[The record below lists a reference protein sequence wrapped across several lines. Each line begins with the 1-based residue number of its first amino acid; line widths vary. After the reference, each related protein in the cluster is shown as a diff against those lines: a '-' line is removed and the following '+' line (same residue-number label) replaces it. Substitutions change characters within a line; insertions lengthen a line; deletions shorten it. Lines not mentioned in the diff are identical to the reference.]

1 MEKPGNTL
9 HAISKLEKFKME
21 DRLEHI
27 LNEIEELPTLPVVSQ
42 RILELM
48 ADENAS
54 NRDIARLVENDQSL
68 ALKIMKIANSAFFGS
83 LTRINSLEQAMVKL
97 GMNEVRSIVLA
108 VSVYDF
114 FSNSDS
120 GVFDRRRFWKH
131 GIVCSQAAKYLDNYF
146 RTGNDTL
153 FISGLVHDMGKAV
166 LDEYFHD
173 EFLSIINY
181 LELKRCTF
189 SEAEKTVIGIT
200 HSHIAARLLNQ
211 WKFPDNIIHQIL
223 YHHTPWEDKNYE
235 KGSILLYLADIITKA
250 AGYSCHADEE
260 EADLQAFSRSG
271 QADYINKNG
280 FKLDYK
286 TLEKFVN
293 HVRESIA
300 EEADNMMRFFD

>member
-1 MEKPGNTL
+1 
-9 HAISKLEKFKME
+9 ME
-21 DRLEHI
+21 DRLDEI
-27 LNEIEELPTLPVVSQ
+27 LSRIEELPTLPAVSQ

-54 NRDIARLVENDQSL
+54 NREISKLVENDQSL
-68 ALKIMKIANSAFFGS
+68 ALKIMKMANSAFFGS
-83 LTRINSLEQAMVKL
+83 LTKITSLEQAMIKL

-120 GVFDRRRFWKH
+120 GVFNRKRFWKH
-131 GIVCSQAAKYLDNYF
+131 GIVCSHAAKYLGNYF

-189 SEAEKTVIGIT
+189 SEAEKAVIGTT
-200 HSHIAARLLNQ
+200 HSQIAARLLTQ
-211 WKFPDNIIHQIL
+211 WKFPENIIQQIL
-223 YHHTPWEDKNYE
+223 CHHAPWEDKNHE
-235 KGSILLYLADIITKA
+235 KGGIMIFLADIITKA
-250 AGYSCHADEE
+250 SGYYCHADEE
-260 EADLQAFSRSG
+260 EMDLMAFSQSD
-271 QADYINKNG
+271 QADYINKSG
-280 FKLDYK
+280 FKLDYE
-286 TLEKFVN
+286 TLERFVN
-293 HVRESIA
+293 HINEAIA
-300 EEADNMMRFFD
+300 GEADSMMRFFD

>member
-1 MEKPGNTL
+1 
-9 HAISKLEKFKME
+9 ME
-21 DRLEHI
+21 DRFESI
-27 LNEIEELPTLPVVSQ
+27 LNKIEELPTLPVISQ

-54 NRDIARLVENDQSL
+54 NRDIAKLVENDQSL

-83 LTRINSLEQAMVKL
+83 LTRISSLEQAMVKL

-120 GVFDRRRFWKH
+120 GVFNRKRFWKH
-131 GIVCSQAAKYLDNYF
+131 GIVCSQTAKYLGTYY

-173 EFLSIINY
+173 DFLSIINY

-189 SEAEKTVIGIT
+189 SEAEKTVLGTT
-200 HSHIAARLLNQ
+200 HSQIAAKLLGL
-211 WKFPDNIIHQIL
+211 WKFPENIIQQIM
-223 YHHTPWEDKNYE
+223 YHHAPWEDKNYE
-235 KGSILLYLADIITKA
+235 KGSIMLYLADIITKA
-250 AGYSCHADEE
+250 TGFSCHADEE
-260 EADLQAFSRSG
+260 EMDPQAFLLSG
-271 QADYINKNG
+271 EADYINKNG
-280 FKLDYK
+280 FKLDYDS
-286 TLEKFVN
+286 LERFVK
-293 HVRESIA
+293 HARESIV
-300 EEADNMMRFFD
+300 EEADSMMRFFD